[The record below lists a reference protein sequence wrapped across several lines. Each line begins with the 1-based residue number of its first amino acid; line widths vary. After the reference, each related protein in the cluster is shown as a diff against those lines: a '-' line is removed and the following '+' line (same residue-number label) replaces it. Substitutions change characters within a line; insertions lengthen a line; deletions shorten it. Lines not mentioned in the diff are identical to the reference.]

1 MADNDKNGTSLVT
14 GTNKGLLLS
23 WKSVGLLLGTFLLA
37 SGSGTIISSSMDF
50 VRTSD
55 FNAYKLHQ
63 AADYEKI
70 NQRLLEHEAVIKV
83 VSLKL
88 DKLQQGMNWQIARSE
103 AQRVTE
109 NIPDPN
115 IRAREYLRLT
125 QLNQNR
131 LEQNTAPCAT
141 LRCGD

>member
-1 MADNDKNGTSLVT
+1 VADNDKNGTNLVT

-23 WKSVGLLLGTFLLA
+23 WKSVGLLLGTFFLA

-55 FNAYKLHQ
+55 FDAYKVRQ
-63 AADYEKI
+63 AADYDKT
-70 NQRLLEHEAVIKV
+70 NQRMLEQETIIKA

-115 IRAREYLRLT
+115 IRAREYLRIT
-125 QLNQNR
+125 QLNQSR
-131 LEQNTAPCAT
+131 LEQSVAPCAT
-141 LRCGD
+141 LHCGD